1 MKDNIVKLDE
11 LKQEFK
17 AKVERF
23 HALESVV
30 NELEHTVDDVV
41 FTPNAFPA
49 EREVFSQLFINPKF
63 FRHFEE
69 HIQEPYQRL
78 QRCA

>member
-1 MKDNIVKLDE
+1 VKDNIVKLDE

-30 NELEHTVDDVV
+30 NELEHTVDDADIAAVIARRTGIPV
-41 FTPNAFPA
+41 T
-49 EREVFSQLFINPKF
+49 K
-63 FRHFEE
+63 
-69 HIQEPYQRL
+69 
-78 QRCA
+78 